1 MGIANFGSLKIG
13 DGFPARI
20 FAALNVSPE
29 SFYKGSVRTTPKEIV
44 EYALKLIEEGADY
57 IDLGAASTA
66 PPEIY
71 NTQSVSEE
79 MELKRVV
86 EAVNAVREV
95 TDFPISVD
103 TQRSKVAEAALNKG
117 ANAVNDV
124 SGFKTDPKLPKVV
137 AEYDAPVIIMAA
149 IEKPGDAQKISEV
162 RESLK
167 SSLRMARE
175 AGINQMKIII
185 DPGIGFGKPYQSD
198 LALIRELIR
207 LKTLQKPVM
216 VAVSRKSFIGQVL
229 GLRNPEERLT
239 GSLAATAIAIFNGAN
254 AIRTHDVKQTKETV
268 KVAEAIAKATK
279 TVEKGAYNGVE
290 LDFLRDPEDGEEIM
304 KAIGV
309 SKPGIQMM
317 KEKTVNH
324 NILLSN
330 ISTPAA
336 LSLKQYMLSVGGD
349 VAIPEGAIDFQVE
362 RCTVLLTGTSKQIK
376 KIIPK
381 LKMNSFN
388 LPEIAEFLLN
398 LIKIS

>member
-1 MGIANFGSLKIG
+1 MGVANFGSLKIG
-13 DGFPARI
+13 DGFPVRI

-29 SFYKGSVRTTPKEIV
+29 SFYKGSVRTSPKEIV

-66 PPEIY
+66 PAKIY

-79 MELKRVV
+79 MELRRVV
-86 EAVNAVREV
+86 EAVNAIREV

-103 TQRSKVAEAALNKG
+103 TQRARVAEAALNKG

-124 SGFKTDPKLPKVV
+124 SGFKTDPQLPKVV
-137 AEYDAPVIIMAA
+137 AEYDAPAILMAA

-167 SSLRMARE
+167 SSLQISKE
-175 AGINQMKIII
+175 AGIDQMKIII
-185 DPGIGFGKPYQSD
+185 DPGIGFGKPYKSD
-198 LALIRELIR
+198 LELIRELVR
-207 LKTLQKPVM
+207 LKTLQKPIM

-229 GLRNPEERLT
+229 NLENPEDRLI
-239 GSLAATAIAIFNGAN
+239 GSLAATAVAVFNGAS
-254 AIRTHDVKQTKETV
+254 AIRTHDVKQTKEAV
-268 KVAEAIAKATK
+268 KVAQAIAKTTNTA
-279 TVEKGAYNGVE
+279 EKGDYNGIE
-290 LDFLRDPEDGEEIM
+290 LDFIKEPEDGEEMM

-309 SKPGIQMM
+309 SEPGIQMM
-317 KEKTVNH
+317 KEKTVYH
-324 NILLSN
+324 SILLSN

-336 LSLKQYMLSVGGD
+336 LSLKQHMLSVGGD
-349 VAIPEGAIDFQVE
+349 VAIPEGVIDFKVE

-381 LKMNSFN
+381 LKMNFFN
-388 LPEIAEFLLN
+388 LPEIAEILLN
-398 LIKIS
+398 LIKKS

>member
-1 MGIANFGSLKIG
+1 MGVANFGNLKIG
-13 DGFPARI
+13 DGFPVRI
-20 FAALNVSPE
+20 FAALNLSPE

-44 EYALKLIEEGADY
+44 EYTLKLIEEGADY
-57 IDLGAASTA
+57 IDLGAVSTA
-66 PPEIY
+66 PPKIY
-71 NTQSVSEE
+71 NTQFGSEE
-79 MELKRVV
+79 VELRRVV
-86 EAVNAVREV
+86 EAVNAIREV

-103 TQRSKVAEAALNKG
+103 TQRARVAEAALNKG

-124 SGFKTDPKLPKVV
+124 SGFKTDPQLSKVV
-137 AEYDAPVIIMAA
+137 AEYDAPVILMAA

-167 SSLRMARE
+167 GSLQISRD
-175 AGINQMKIII
+175 AGIDQMKIII

-207 LKTLQKPVM
+207 LKTLQKPIM

-229 GLRNPEERLT
+229 DLKNPEERLT
-239 GSLAATAIAIFNGAN
+239 GSLAATAIAVFNGAN

-268 KVAEAIAKATK
+268 KVAEAITKATK
-279 TVEKGAYNGVE
+279 IAERGAYNGIE
-290 LDFLRDPEDGEEIM
+290 IDFIRDSDDGEEIM

-309 SKPGIQMM
+309 SGPGIQMM

-330 ISTPAA
+330 VSTPAA
-336 LSLKQYMLSVGGD
+336 LSLKQHMLSVGGD
-349 VAIPEGAIDFQVE
+349 VAVPEGVIDFQIE
-362 RCTVLLTGTSKQIK
+362 RCPVLLTGTSKQIK

-381 LKMNSFN
+381 LKMNFFD
-388 LPEIAEFLLN
+388 LPEIAEILLD
-398 LIKIS
+398 LIKKP

>member
-1 MGIANFGSLKIG
+1 
-13 DGFPARI
+13 
-20 FAALNVSPE
+20 
-29 SFYKGSVRTTPKEIV
+29 
-44 EYALKLIEEGADY
+44 
-57 IDLGAASTA
+57 
-66 PPEIY
+66 
-71 NTQSVSEE
+71 
-79 MELKRVV
+79 
-86 EAVNAVREV
+86 
-95 TDFPISVD
+95 VD

-117 ANAVNDV
+117 ADAVNDV

-137 AEYDAPVIIMAA
+137 AEYDAPAILMAA

-167 SSLRMARE
+167 SSLQISRD
-175 AGINQMKIII
+175 AGIDPMKIII
-185 DPGIGFGKPYQSD
+185 DPGIGFGKPYESD

-207 LKTLQKPVM
+207 LKTLQKPIM

-229 GLRNPEERLT
+229 DLKNPEDRLT
-239 GSLAATAIAIFNGAN
+239 GSLAATALAVFNGAN

-268 KVAEAIAKATK
+268 KVAEAIAKKTK
-279 TVEKGAYNGVE
+279 TAEKGAHNGIE
-290 LDFLRDPEDGEEIM
+290 LDFKDPEDGEEIM
-304 KAIGV
+304 KSIGV

-336 LSLKQYMLSVGGD
+336 LSLKQHMLSVGGD
-349 VAIPEGAIDFQVE
+349 VAIPEGAIDFEVE

-388 LPEIAEFLLN
+388 LPEIAEILLS
-398 LIKIS
+398 LIKKS